1 MSGHCPC
8 FPFRAL
14 LSICFWTFPSLLGI
28 RLFPNYT
35 SESSSRATQG
45 IILIPFHLFDSR

>member
-8 FPFRAL
+8 FPFCAL
-14 LSICFWTFPSLLGI
+14 LSTCFWTFPSPLEI
-28 RLFPNYT
+28 RLFSNYT

-45 IILIPFHLFDSR
+45 IIPVPFHLFGSR